1 MLALAAAV
9 SVCCAIW
16 SALVLFGFSGHVRIG
31 LVGSVVAAVLLLG
44 AILARGEDDPEP
56 SPDPSGRRSAATI
69 SFNGA
74 LQILAID
81 PEASRVLGYSAR
93 EVVGK
98 PLSLILPQ
106 TSRRDIDRLA
116 SNAAN
121 RSMRSSARG
130 RDGHVF
136 PAEVQIRE
144 VGDGAYLAV
153 IRMDS
158 AGAAPAGELGLPWRE
173 FFLAAPNPQVIVDE
187 DGHIIRANRVFEDL
201 FEYASAELQRTTY
214 WDAFL
219 TGQQADN
226 AAEEFLRHSERSL
239 LPDIEQVWITRTG
252 NPICI
257 RWHRT
262 AVEDPST
269 RVRHFLL
276 SAGANDLGRN
286 AVRQL
291 AARYAQGFRNHLTV
305 VTGYSELLLSN
316 LPAGNPNRSD
326 VEEIHRAAA
335 IASMLADDLA
345 GEGQ

>member
-1 MLALAAAV
+1 MDSQSAICLFSATIRGCASV
-9 SVCCAIW
+9 SV
-16 SALVLFGFSGHVRIG
+16 VLRSLNCFQ
-31 LVGSVVAAVLLLG
+31 
-44 AILARGEDDPEP
+44 
-56 SPDPSGRRSAATI
+56 RSA
-69 SFNGA
+69 SV
-74 LQILAID
+74 
-81 PEASRVLGYSAR
+81 PSASRSD
-93 EVVGK
+93 
-98 PLSLILPQ
+98 P
-106 TSRRDIDRLA
+106 DA
-116 SNAAN
+116 S
-121 RSMRSSARG
+121 
-130 RDGHVF
+130 
-136 PAEVQIRE
+136 
-144 VGDGAYLAV
+144 
-153 IRMDS
+153 
-158 AGAAPAGELGLPWRE
+158 GAAPPGELGLPWRE

-226 AAEEFLRHSERSL
+226 AAEEFLRHSGRSL

-305 VTGYSELLLSN
+305 VTGYSELYN
-316 LPAGNPNRSD
+316 AG
-326 VEEIHRAAA
+326 
-335 IASMLADDLA
+335 IANSRC
-345 GEGQ
+345 